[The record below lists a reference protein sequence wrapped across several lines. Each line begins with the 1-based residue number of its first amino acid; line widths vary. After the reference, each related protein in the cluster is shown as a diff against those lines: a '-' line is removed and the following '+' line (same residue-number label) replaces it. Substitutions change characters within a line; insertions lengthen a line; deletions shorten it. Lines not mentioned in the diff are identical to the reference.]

1 MKNQLILE
9 NFLEVLASEKGLA
22 VNTRISY
29 KNDILQFL
37 VFLEKNKKKISEIT
51 RIDIEKFTSKF
62 TTQGLEKSTIS
73 RKMSALS
80 HFFIFLLEEN
90 IIKSNPIHEL
100 DLPKQIKKLPKILSV
115 DQVEKLIKSSREDQ
129 SINGIRLNTM
139 IEILY
144 ATGIRVSELVEM
156 KLSATYAE
164 KNFLLIQGKGNKER
178 LVPISKNTEDRI
190 KDYLKIRNEFIN
202 NDTESKWLFPS
213 KQSSKGH
220 ITRQR
225 FNQLLQT
232 LCERV
237 NLNNIRISPHK
248 LRHAF
253 ATHLLA
259 NGVDLR
265 SLQQMLGHADI
276 STTQIYTHVLKDRL
290 KKLVS
295 DNHPLSKI
303 EIN

>member
-1 MKNQLILE
+1 MNNYLILE

-37 VFLEKNKKKISEIT
+37 VFLEKNKKKINEIT
-51 RIDIEKFTSKF
+51 SIDIEKFTSKF

-90 IIKSNPIHEL
+90 IIKRNPINEL

-164 KNFLLIQGKGNKER
+164 KNFLLVQGKGNKER
-178 LVPISKNTEDRI
+178 LVPISENTEDKI
-190 KDYLKIRNEFIN
+190 KDFLKIRNKFLN
-202 NDTESKWLFPS
+202 NDSESKWLFPS

-237 NLNNIRISPHK
+237 NLNNIKISPHK

>member
-1 MKNQLILE
+1 MKDILILE
-9 NFLEVLASEKGLA
+9 NFIEVLASEKGLA
-22 VNTRISY
+22 TNTRVSY

-37 VFLEKNKKKISEIT
+37 KYFEKKRKKLNEVKSKDVEQYI
-51 RIDIEKFTSKF
+51 SKF
-62 TTQGLEKSTIS
+62 TNQGFEKSTIS
-73 RKMSALS
+73 RKLSALS
-80 HFFIFLLEEN
+80 HFFIFLLEEKK
-90 IIKSNPIHEL
+90 IKKNPIQEIE
-100 DLPKQIKKLPKILSV
+100 LPKQIKKLPKILSV
-115 DQVEKLIKSSREDQ
+115 SQVDKLIHKSREDKT
-129 SINGIRLNTM
+129 INGIRLNTM

-144 ATGIRVSELVEM
+144 ATGIRISELVEM
-156 KLSATYAE
+156 KLSSIYAE

-178 LVPISKNTEDRI
+178 LVPISENTED
-190 KDYLKIRNEFIN
+190 KIRKFLEVRSEFLM
-202 NDTESKWLFPS
+202 NDSESKWLFPS
-213 KQSSKGH
+213 KKSSSGH

-225 FNQLLQT
+225 FNQLLNN
-232 LCERV
+232 LCEKIS
-237 NLNNIRISPHK
+237 LNNFNVSPHK

-265 SLQQMLGHADI
+265 ALQQMLGHADI

-290 KKLVS
+290 KKIVS

>member
-1 MKNQLILE
+1 MNNHLILE

-29 KNDILQFL
+29 RNDILQFL
-37 VFLEKNKKKISEIT
+37 VFLDKNKKRINEIT
-51 RIDIEKFTSKF
+51 SIDIEKFISKF
-62 TTQGLEKSTIS
+62 TTQGFEKSSIS

-80 HFFIFLLEEN
+80 HFFNFLLEEN
-90 IIKSNPIHEL
+90 IIKNNPINEF

-115 DQVEKLIKSSREDQ
+115 EQVDKLIKISREDQ
-129 SINGIRLNTM
+129 SISGIRLNTM

-144 ATGIRVSELVEM
+144 ATGIRISELVEM

-164 KNFLLIQGKGNKER
+164 QNFLLIQGKGNKER
-178 LVPISKNTEDRI
+178 LVPISENTENRI
-190 KDYLKIRNEFIN
+190 KNYLNIRKEFLTK
-202 NDTESKWLFPS
+202 DKDSKWLFPS
-213 KQSSKGH
+213 KQSTKGH

-225 FNQLLQT
+225 FNQLLKN
-232 LCERV
+232 LCERI
-237 NLNNIRISPHK
+237 NLNDIRISPHK

-265 SLQQMLGHADI
+265 SLQQMLGHVDI

>member
-1 MKNQLILE
+1 MNNQLILE

-37 VFLEKNKKKISEIT
+37 VFLEKNKKKINEIT
-51 RIDIEKFTSKF
+51 PIDIEKFTSKF

-164 KNFLLIQGKGNKER
+164 KNFLLVQGKGNKER
-178 LVPISKNTEDRI
+178 LVPISENTEDKI
-190 KDYLKIRNEFIN
+190 KDFLKIRNKFLN
-202 NDTESKWLFPS
+202 NDSESKWLFPS

-237 NLNNIRISPHK
+237 NLNNIKISPHK

>member
-1 MKNQLILE
+1 MNNYLILE

-37 VFLEKNKKKISEIT
+37 VFLEKNKKKINEIT
-51 RIDIEKFTSKF
+51 PIDIEKFTSKF

-144 ATGIRVSELVEM
+144 ATGIRISELVEM

-164 KNFLLIQGKGNKER
+164 KNFLLVQGKGNKER
-178 LVPISKNTEDRI
+178 LVPISENTEDKI
-190 KDYLKIRNEFIN
+190 KDFLKIRNKFLY
-202 NDTESKWLFPS
+202 NDSESKWLFPS

-237 NLNNIRISPHK
+237 NLNNIKISPHK

>member
-1 MKNQLILE
+1 VNNYLILE

-29 KNDILQFL
+29 ENDIHQFL
-37 VFLEKNKKKISEIT
+37 VFLEKNKKKISET
-51 RIDIEKFTSKF
+51 TSIDIEKFISKF

-80 HFFIFLLEEN
+80 HFFIFLIEEN

-100 DLPKQIKKLPKILSV
+100 DLPKQIKKLPEILSV
-115 DQVEKLIKSSREDQ
+115 DQVDKLIKSSREDQ
-129 SINGIRLNTM
+129 SMNGIRLNTM

-144 ATGIRVSELVEM
+144 ATGIRISELVEM

-164 KNFLLIQGKGNKER
+164 KNFLLVQGKGNKER
-178 LVPISKNTEDRI
+178 LVPISENTEDKI
-190 KDYLKIRNEFIN
+190 KDYLKIRNNFIN
-202 NDTESKWLFPS
+202 NNTESKWLFPS

-237 NLNNIRISPHK
+237 NLSNIRISPHK

-253 ATHLLA
+253 ATHLLE

>member
-1 MKNQLILE
+1 MNNQLILE

-37 VFLEKNKKKISEIT
+37 FFLEKNKKKINEIT
-51 RIDIEKFTSKF
+51 SIDIEKFISKF
-62 TTQGLEKSTIS
+62 TTQALEKSTIS
-73 RKMSALS
+73 RKMSSLS

-100 DLPKQIKKLPKILSV
+100 DLPKKIKKLPKILSV
-115 DQVEKLIKSSREDQ
+115 DQVDKLIKSSREDQ
-129 SINGIRLNTM
+129 SVNGIRLNTM

-178 LVPISKNTEDRI
+178 LVPISENTENKI

>member
-1 MKNQLILE
+1 MNNYLILE

-37 VFLEKNKKKISEIT
+37 VFLEKNKKKINEIT
-51 RIDIEKFTSKF
+51 PIDIEKFTSKF

-178 LVPISKNTEDRI
+178 LVPISENTEDKI
-190 KDYLKIRNEFIN
+190 KDYLKIRSEFVN

-213 KQSSKGH
+213 KQASKGH

>member
-1 MKNQLILE
+1 MNNYLILE

-22 VNTRISY
+22 LNTRISY

-37 VFLEKNKKKISEIT
+37 VFLEKNKKKINEIT
-51 RIDIEKFTSKF
+51 SIDIEKFTSKF
-62 TTQGLEKSTIS
+62 TSQGLEKSTIS

-90 IIKSNPIHEL
+90 MIKRNPINEL

-115 DQVEKLIKSSREDQ
+115 DQVEKLITSSREDQ

-164 KNFLLIQGKGNKER
+164 KNFLLVQGKGNKER
-178 LVPISKNTEDRI
+178 LVPISENTEGKI
-190 KDYLKIRNEFIN
+190 KDFLKIRNKFLN
-202 NDTESKWLFPS
+202 NDSESKWLFPS

-237 NLNNIRISPHK
+237 NLNNIKISPHK

>member
-1 MKNQLILE
+1 MNNYLILE

-37 VFLEKNKKKISEIT
+37 VFLEKNKKKINEIT
-51 RIDIEKFTSKF
+51 SIDIEKFTSKF

-90 IIKSNPIHEL
+90 MIKRNPINEL

-164 KNFLLIQGKGNKER
+164 KNFLLVQGKGNKER
-178 LVPISKNTEDRI
+178 LVPISENTEDKI
-190 KDYLKIRNEFIN
+190 KDFLKIRNKFLN
-202 NDTESKWLFPS
+202 NDSESKWLFPS

>member
-51 RIDIEKFTSKF
+51 PIDIEKFTSKF
-62 TTQGLEKSTIS
+62 TSQGLEKSTIS

-129 SINGIRLNTM
+129 SVNGIRLNTM

-178 LVPISKNTEDRI
+178 LVPISENTEDKI

-202 NDTESKWLFPS
+202 NDTDSKWLFPS

>member
-1 MKNQLILE
+1 MNNYLILE

-37 VFLEKNKKKISEIT
+37 VFLEKNKKKINEIT
-51 RIDIEKFTSKF
+51 SIDIEKFTSKF

-90 IIKSNPIHEL
+90 MIKRNPINEL

-237 NLNNIRISPHK
+237 NLNNIKISPHK

>member
-1 MKNQLILE
+1 VNNQLILE

-37 VFLEKNKKKISEIT
+37 VFLEKNKKKINEISP
-51 RIDIEKFTSKF
+51 IDIEKFTSKF

-129 SINGIRLNTM
+129 SVNGIRLNTM

-144 ATGIRVSELVEM
+144 ATGIRISELVEM

-178 LVPISKNTEDRI
+178 LVPISENTEDKI

-202 NDTESKWLFPS
+202 NDTDSKWLFPS

>member
-1 MKNQLILE
+1 MHNHLILE

-29 KNDILQFL
+29 KNDIFQFL
-37 VFLEKNKKKISEIT
+37 AFLEKNKKKVDQVTS
-51 RIDIEKFTSKF
+51 IDIEKFTSKF
-62 TTQGLEKSTIS
+62 INQGLEKSTIS

-90 IIKSNPIHEL
+90 MIKSNPINEL

-115 DQVEKLIKSSREDQ
+115 DQVEKLIKSSCEDQ

-164 KNFLLIQGKGNKER
+164 KNFLLVQGKGNKER
-178 LVPISKNTEDRI
+178 LVPISENTEDKI
-190 KDYLKIRNEFIN
+190 KDYLKIRNEFLN
-202 NDTESKWLFPS
+202 NDKESKWLFPS

>member
-1 MKNQLILE
+1 MNNYLILE

-37 VFLEKNKKKISEIT
+37 VFLEKNKKKINEIT
-51 RIDIEKFTSKF
+51 SIDIEKFTSKF

-90 IIKSNPIHEL
+90 MIKRNPINEL
-100 DLPKQIKKLPKILSV
+100 DLPNQKKKLPKILSV
-115 DQVEKLIKSSREDQ
+115 DQVEKLINSSREDQ
-129 SINGIRLNTM
+129 SVNGIRLNTM

-164 KNFLLIQGKGNKER
+164 KNFLLVQGKGNKER
-178 LVPISKNTEDRI
+178 LVPISENTEDKI
-190 KDYLKIRNEFIN
+190 KDFLKIRNKFLY
-202 NDTESKWLFPS
+202 NDSESKWLFPS
-213 KQSSKGH
+213 KHSSKGH

-237 NLNNIRISPHK
+237 NLNNIKISPHK

>member
-1 MKNQLILE
+1 MNNYLILE

-29 KNDILQFL
+29 KNDIHQFL
-37 VFLEKNKKKISEIT
+37 VFLEKNKKKINEIT
-51 RIDIEKFTSKF
+51 SIDIEKFISKF

-80 HFFIFLLEEN
+80 HFFIFLLEED

-115 DQVEKLIKSSREDQ
+115 DQVDKLIKSSREDE
-129 SINGIRLNTM
+129 SLNGIRLNTM

-156 KLSATYAE
+156 KLSAMYAE
-164 KNFLLIQGKGNKER
+164 KNFLLVQGKGNKER
-178 LVPISKNTEDRI
+178 LVPVSENTEDKI
-190 KDYLKIRNEFIN
+190 KDYLKIRSKFIN

-232 LCERV
+232 LCVRV

-265 SLQQMLGHADI
+265 SLQQMLGHSDI

>member
-1 MKNQLILE
+1 MNNYLILE

-37 VFLEKNKKKISEIT
+37 VFLEKNKKKINEIT
-51 RIDIEKFTSKF
+51 SIDIEKFTSKF

-90 IIKSNPIHEL
+90 MIKRNPINEL

-164 KNFLLIQGKGNKER
+164 KNFLLVQGKGNKER
-178 LVPISKNTEDRI
+178 LVPISENTEDKI

-237 NLNNIRISPHK
+237 NLNNIKISPHK

>member
-1 MKNQLILE
+1 MNNHLLLE

-51 RIDIEKFTSKF
+51 SIDIEKFTSKF

-178 LVPISKNTEDRI
+178 LVPISENTEDKI

-202 NDTESKWLFPS
+202 NDTDSKWLFPS

>member
-1 MKNQLILE
+1 MNNYLILE

-37 VFLEKNKKKISEIT
+37 VFLEKNKKKINEIT
-51 RIDIEKFTSKF
+51 SIDIEKFTSKF

-90 IIKSNPIHEL
+90 MIKKNPINEL

-115 DQVEKLIKSSREDQ
+115 DQVEKLINSSREDQ
-129 SINGIRLNTM
+129 SVNGIRLNTM

-164 KNFLLIQGKGNKER
+164 KNFLLVQGKGNKER
-178 LVPISKNTEDRI
+178 LVPISENTEEKI
-190 KDYLKIRNEFIN
+190 KDYLK
-202 NDTESKWLFPS
+202 TVSY
-213 KQSSKGH
+213 
-220 ITRQR
+220 
-225 FNQLLQT
+225 
-232 LCERV
+232 
-237 NLNNIRISPHK
+237 
-248 LRHAF
+248 
-253 ATHLLA
+253 THLTLPTI
-259 NGVDLR
+259 L
-265 SLQQMLGHADI
+265 
-276 STTQIYTHVLKDRL
+276 
-290 KKLVS
+290 LV
-295 DNHPLSKI
+295 
-303 EIN
+303 

>member
-1 MKNQLILE
+1 MNNHLILE

-29 KNDILQFL
+29 KNDIFQFL
-37 VFLEKNKKKISEIT
+37 VFIEKNKKKINEIT
-51 RIDIEKFTSKF
+51 SFDIEKFTSKF
-62 TTQGLEKSTIS
+62 SNQGIEKSTIS

-90 IIKSNPIHEL
+90 IIESNPIHEL

-178 LVPISKNTEDRI
+178 LVPISENTEDKI

>member
-1 MKNQLILE
+1 MNNQLILE

-37 VFLEKNKKKISEIT
+37 VFLEKNKKKINEIT
-51 RIDIEKFTSKF
+51 SIDIEKFISKF

-100 DLPKQIKKLPKILSV
+100 DLPKQVKKLPKILSV

-129 SINGIRLNTM
+129 SISGIRLNTM

-164 KNFLLIQGKGNKER
+164 KNFLLVQGKGNKER
-178 LVPISKNTEDRI
+178 LVPISKNTEDKI
-190 KDYLKIRNEFIN
+190 KDFLKIRNKFLN
-202 NDTESKWLFPS
+202 NDSESKWLFPS

-237 NLNNIRISPHK
+237 NLNNIKISPHK

>member
-1 MKNQLILE
+1 MNNHLILE

-37 VFLEKNKKKISEIT
+37 VFLEKNKKKINEIT
-51 RIDIEKFTSKF
+51 PIDIEKFTSKF
-62 TTQGLEKSTIS
+62 TTQGLEKSSIS

-164 KNFLLIQGKGNKER
+164 KNFLLVQGKGNKER
-178 LVPISKNTEDRI
+178 LVPISENTEDKI
-190 KDYLKIRNEFIN
+190 KDYLKIRKEFIN
-202 NDTESKWLFPS
+202 NDAESKWLFPS

-225 FNQLLQT
+225 FNQLLQI

>member
-1 MKNQLILE
+1 VNNYLILE

-37 VFLEKNKKKISEIT
+37 VFLEKNKKKINEIT
-51 RIDIEKFTSKF
+51 SIDIEKFTSKF

-90 IIKSNPIHEL
+90 MIKKNPINEL

-164 KNFLLIQGKGNKER
+164 KNFLLVQGKGNKER
-178 LVPISKNTEDRI
+178 LVPISENTEEKI
-190 KDYLKIRNEFIN
+190 KDYLKIRNEYIN

-225 FNQLLQT
+225 FNQLLQI

>member
-1 MKNQLILE
+1 VKDILILE
-9 NFLEVLASEKGLA
+9 NFIEVLASEKGLA
-22 VNTRISY
+22 TNTRVSY

-37 VFLEKNKKKISEIT
+37 KYFEKKRKKLNEVKSKDVEQYI
-51 RIDIEKFTSKF
+51 SKF
-62 TTQGLEKSTIS
+62 TNQGFEKSTIS
-73 RKMSALS
+73 RKLSALS
-80 HFFIFLLEEN
+80 HFFIFLLEEKK
-90 IIKSNPIHEL
+90 IKKNPIQEIE
-100 DLPKQIKKLPKILSV
+100 LPKQIKKLPKILSV
-115 DQVEKLIKSSREDQ
+115 SQVDKLIHKSREDKT
-129 SINGIRLNTM
+129 INGIRLNTM

-144 ATGIRVSELVEM
+144 ATGIRISELVEM
-156 KLSATYAE
+156 KLSSIYAE

-178 LVPISKNTEDRI
+178 LVPISENTED
-190 KDYLKIRNEFIN
+190 KIRKFLEVRSEFLM
-202 NDTESKWLFPS
+202 NDSESKWLFPS
-213 KQSSKGH
+213 KKSSSGH

-225 FNQLLQT
+225 FNQLLNN
-232 LCERV
+232 LCEKIS
-237 NLNNIRISPHK
+237 LNNFNVSPHK

-265 SLQQMLGHADI
+265 ALQQMLGHADI

-290 KKLVS
+290 KKIVS

>member
-29 KNDILQFL
+29 KNDIFQFL
-37 VFLEKNKKKISEIT
+37 VFLEKNKKKINEIT
-51 RIDIEKFTSKF
+51 SIDIEKFTSKF

-129 SINGIRLNTM
+129 SVNGIRLNTM

-164 KNFLLIQGKGNKER
+164 KNFLLVQGKGNKER
-178 LVPISKNTEDRI
+178 LVPISENTEEKI
-190 KDYLKIRNEFIN
+190 KDYLKIRNKYVN

-237 NLNNIRISPHK
+237 NLNNIKISPHK

>member
-1 MKNQLILE
+1 MNNQLILE

-37 VFLEKNKKKISEIT
+37 VFLEKNKKKINEIT
-51 RIDIEKFTSKF
+51 PIDIEKFTSKF

-164 KNFLLIQGKGNKER
+164 KNFLLVQGKGNKER
-178 LVPISKNTEDRI
+178 LVPISENTEDKI

>member
-1 MKNQLILE
+1 MNNQLILE

-37 VFLEKNKKKISEIT
+37 VFLEKNKKKINEIT
-51 RIDIEKFTSKF
+51 SIDIEKFTSKF

-164 KNFLLIQGKGNKER
+164 KNFLLVQGKGNKER
-178 LVPISKNTEDRI
+178 LVPISENTEDKI
-190 KDYLKIRNEFIN
+190 KDFLKIRNKFLN
-202 NDTESKWLFPS
+202 NDSESKWLFPS

>member
-37 VFLEKNKKKISEIT
+37 VFLEKNKKKINEIT
-51 RIDIEKFTSKF
+51 PIDIEKFTSKF

-164 KNFLLIQGKGNKER
+164 KNFLLVQGKGNKER
-178 LVPISKNTEDRI
+178 LVPIGENTEDKI

>member
-1 MKNQLILE
+1 MNNQLILE

-37 VFLEKNKKKISEIT
+37 VFLEKNKKKINEIKP
-51 RIDIEKFTSKF
+51 IDIEKFTSKF

-73 RKMSALS
+73 RKMSSLS
-80 HFFIFLLEEN
+80 HFFIFLLDEN

-129 SINGIRLNTM
+129 SVNGIRLNTM

-178 LVPISKNTEDRI
+178 LVPISENTEDKI

>member
-1 MKNQLILE
+1 MNSQLILE

-37 VFLEKNKKKISEIT
+37 VFLEKNKKKINEIT
-51 RIDIEKFTSKF
+51 PIDIEKFTSKF

-129 SINGIRLNTM
+129 SVNGIRLNTM

-178 LVPISKNTEDRI
+178 LVPISENTEDKI

-237 NLNNIRISPHK
+237 NINNIRISPHK

-259 NGVDLR
+259 NGLDLR

>member
-1 MKNQLILE
+1 MNNHLILE

-37 VFLEKNKKKISEIT
+37 VFLEKNKKKINEIT
-51 RIDIEKFTSKF
+51 SIDIEKFISKF

-90 IIKSNPIHEL
+90 MIKRNPINEL

-164 KNFLLIQGKGNKER
+164 KNFLLVQGKGNKER
-178 LVPISKNTEDRI
+178 LVPISENTEEKI
-190 KDYLKIRNEFIN
+190 KDYLKIRNEYIN

>member
-1 MKNQLILE
+1 MKNQIILE

-37 VFLEKNKKKISEIT
+37 VFLEKNKKKINEIT
-51 RIDIEKFTSKF
+51 SIDIEKFTSKF

-144 ATGIRVSELVEM
+144 ATGIRISELVEM

-178 LVPISKNTEDRI
+178 LVPISENTEDKI

-202 NDTESKWLFPS
+202 NDTDSKWLFPS

>member
-1 MKNQLILE
+1 MNIYLILE

-37 VFLEKNKKKISEIT
+37 VFLEKNKKKINEIT
-51 RIDIEKFTSKF
+51 PIDIEKFTSKF

-129 SINGIRLNTM
+129 SVNGIRLNTM

-144 ATGIRVSELVEM
+144 ATGIRISELVEM

-178 LVPISKNTEDRI
+178 LVPISENTEDKI

-202 NDTESKWLFPS
+202 NDTDSKWLFPS

>member
-1 MKNQLILE
+1 MNNHLILE

-37 VFLEKNKKKISEIT
+37 VFLEKNKKKINEIT
-51 RIDIEKFTSKF
+51 SIDIEKFTSKF

-129 SINGIRLNTM
+129 SVNGIRLNTM

-164 KNFLLIQGKGNKER
+164 KNFLLVQGKGNKER
-178 LVPISKNTEDRI
+178 LVPISENTEDKI

>member
-1 MKNQLILE
+1 MKDYLILD
-9 NFLEVLASEKGLA
+9 NFIEVLASEKGLA

-29 KNDILQFL
+29 RNDILQL
-37 VFLEKNKKKISEIT
+37 LNYLKKNEKNLRNINSN
-51 RIDIEKFTSKF
+51 DIEKFISKF
-62 TTQGLEKSTIS
+62 KKQGFEKVTIS
-73 RKMSALS
+73 RKVSALS
-80 HFFIFLLEEN
+80 HFFIFLEEEN
-90 IIKSNPIHEL
+90 IINQNPINEL
-100 DLPKQIKKLPKILSV
+100 DLPKQVKKLPQILSIEQV
-115 DQVEKLIKSSREDQ
+115 DKLINLSREDR
-129 SINGIRLNTM
+129 SVNGVRLNTM

-144 ATGIRVSELVEM
+144 ATGIRISELVEM
-156 KLSATYAE
+156 KLSATVSE

-178 LVPISKNTEDRI
+178 LVPISENTEKNI
-190 KDYLKIRNEFIN
+190 KKYLEIRNSFLLK
-202 NDTESKWLFPS
+202 DKESKWLFPS
-213 KQSSKGH
+213 KQSSRGH

-225 FNQLLQT
+225 LNQLLQD
-232 LCERV
+232 LSAKAE
-237 NLNNIRISPHK
+237 LSNIRISPHK

-259 NGVDLR
+259 NGADLR

>member
-1 MKNQLILE
+1 MNNQLILE

-37 VFLEKNKKKISEIT
+37 VFLEKNKKKINEIT
-51 RIDIEKFTSKF
+51 PIDIEKFTSKY
-62 TTQGLEKSTIS
+62 TNQGLEKSTIS

-164 KNFLLIQGKGNKER
+164 KNFLLVQGKGNKER
-178 LVPISKNTEDRI
+178 LVPISKNTEDKI
-190 KDYLKIRNEFIN
+190 KDFLKIRNKFLN
-202 NDTESKWLFPS
+202 NDSESKWLFPS

-237 NLNNIRISPHK
+237 NLNNIKISPHK

>member
-1 MKNQLILE
+1 MNNHLILE

-37 VFLEKNKKKISEIT
+37 VFLEKNKKKINKIT
-51 RIDIEKFTSKF
+51 SIDIEKFILKF
-62 TTQGLEKSTIS
+62 VTQGLEKSTIS

-90 IIKSNPIHEL
+90 IIKSNPINEL

-115 DQVEKLIKSSREDQ
+115 DQVEKLVKSSCEDQ

-178 LVPISKNTEDRI
+178 LVPISENTEDKI

>member
-1 MKNQLILE
+1 MNNQLILE

-37 VFLEKNKKKISEIT
+37 VFLEKNKKKINEIT
-51 RIDIEKFTSKF
+51 SVDIEKFTSKF

-90 IIKSNPIHEL
+90 MIKRNPINEL

-115 DQVEKLIKSSREDQ
+115 NQVEKLIKSSREDQ

-156 KLSATYAE
+156 KLSATYAV
-164 KNFLLIQGKGNKER
+164 KNFLLVQGKGNKER
-178 LVPISKNTEDRI
+178 LVPISENTEDKI
-190 KDYLKIRNEFIN
+190 KDFLKIRNKFLN
-202 NDTESKWLFPS
+202 NDSESKWLFPS

-237 NLNNIRISPHK
+237 NLNNIKISPHK

>member
-1 MKNQLILE
+1 MHNHLILE

-37 VFLEKNKKKISEIT
+37 VFLEKNKKKINEIT
-51 RIDIEKFTSKF
+51 PIDIEKITSKF

-90 IIKSNPIHEL
+90 MIKRNPINEL

-164 KNFLLIQGKGNKER
+164 KNFLLVQGKGNKER
-178 LVPISKNTEDRI
+178 LVPISENTEDKI
-190 KDYLKIRNEFIN
+190 KDFLKIRNKFLN
-202 NDTESKWLFPS
+202 NDSESKWLFPS